1 VGPLE
6 LVRTAVRIDDGAAPA
21 TTAPPRLGEHTREIL
36 RDLLG
41 RVDSEIDALAASG
54 AIQV

>member
-1 VGPLE
+1 
-6 LVRTAVRIDDGAAPA
+6 VRTAVRIDDGAAPA
-21 TTAPPRLGEHTREIL
+21 ATPPPRLGEHTREIL

-41 RVDSEIDALAASG
+41 RADSEIDALAASG